1 MWYDTIVVECFCL
14 ERTLIMLKKILPVLC
29 KFFSLTFALYTCVS
43 FGFLALDR
51 AFGVEAAPGWSGVI
65 ALFLQILLFCA
76 LTALFHTLLDLPK
89 KLNPVLAA
97 LAKFLLTYG
106 AFYLCLFRPQS
117 AGGGINLVVISALFV
132 AVYAVVALVAA
143 GLRALAR
150 KADAPQEYTKQFENV
165 SSEKKDENDA

>member
-1 MWYDTIVVECFCL
+1 
-14 ERTLIMLKKILPVLC
+14 MLKKILPPLG

-89 KLNPVLAA
+89 KLNSVLAT
-97 LAKFLLTYG
+97 LSKFLLTYG
-106 AFYLCLFRPQS
+106 AFYFCLFRPQS

-132 AVYAVVALVAA
+132 VVYAVVMLVAA
-143 GLRALAR
+143 GLRALSR
-150 KADAPQEYTKQFENV
+150 KADEPDAYTKQFEDTA
-165 SSEKKDENDA
+165 SEKKDENNA